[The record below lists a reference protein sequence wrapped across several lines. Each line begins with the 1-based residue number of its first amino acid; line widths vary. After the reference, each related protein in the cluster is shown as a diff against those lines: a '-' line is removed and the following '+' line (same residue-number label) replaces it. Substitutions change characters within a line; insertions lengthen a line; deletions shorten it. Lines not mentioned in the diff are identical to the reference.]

1 MNFGRDQTKFP
12 LKSVQAL
19 REVRDPVWTVASS
32 SHSWL
37 VKKGRLYPMQG
48 NMFPC
53 LRREIRIIKK
63 KSFTYLS
70 ALKLSSLLD
79 PGGNL
84 RLELRVQMSGC
95 PAHYTYDPL
104 LATGGHL
111 QQEQATVH
119 TPLSPLIAHC
129 PLPAFLKKK
138 NHKTLLFFGALCFS
152 SKSKKKK

>member
-1 MNFGRDQTKFP
+1 
-12 LKSVQAL
+12 
-19 REVRDPVWTVASS
+19 
-32 SHSWL
+32 
-37 VKKGRLYPMQG
+37 
-48 NMFPC
+48 MFPC

-138 NHKTLLFFGALCFS
+138 TTKLFFSLGLFAS
-152 SKSKKKK
+152 PQRVKKKNNNKSFFFFLSRDLP